1 VGPAANEGNGR
12 KRGGRRANEG
22 VRATNDANKAEI
34 WSAGGAVAYH
44 ARTVAKRIG
53 ELLVEA
59 GVLSQSQ
66 LEQALFAQRKDGRKL
81 GQLLIELGLVS
92 EVQLT
97 QTLSRQ
103 LSVPWVSLYHVDF
116 SRSLLNLVSR
126 EIAERYAVVP
136 ILVRRVRKQGET
148 LYVAMD
154 DPTNEAAIE
163 EVARTAAL
171 PVKPMIACPSD
182 IRAAIRVYY
191 FGETAG
197 SSGSAAAAMAMSQA
211 PAPRPLVP
219 VLDEPIPVKP
229 VPKAS
234 GSRRAD
240 TLQGSRSGPRGPTEA
255 PAPAAPAS
263 GPRLDGMMSRGPD
276 KPSRHAPREA
286 HPPESGRGASE
297 AHAPETSRGPDSQG
311 LDSWGPG
318 PEGQGAESRGQE
330 GRGQESRPAE
340 GASQDG
346 DSPDSAPDV
355 QAQVEDLMAS
365 KPRPKMI
372 SLTLLD
378 GTTISIP
385 APGKK
390 PSKPDIEPPKE
401 LSDQLTARDLVSA
414 LRAVAHGV
422 DASEILGTEPRW
434 EAMFS
439 ALLSILL
446 RKGLI
451 ADWEFV
457 EEFRKI

>member
-1 VGPAANEGNGR
+1 MRTNAQGTT
-12 KRGGRRANEG
+12 RA
-22 VRATNDANKAEI
+22 RYEI
-34 WSAGGAVAYH
+34 WSVGSALAYH
-44 ARTVAKRIG
+44 GRTVAKRIG

-197 SSGSAAAAMAMSQA
+197 SSGSAAATRAMSQA
-211 PAPRPLVP
+211 PAPRPM
-219 VLDEPIPVKP
+219 LDEPLPLKP
-229 VPKAS
+229 VPKAP
-234 GSRRAD
+234 GSRR
-240 TLQGSRSGPRGPTEA
+240 TEPLQAARPASPGGGERVTPT
-255 PAPAAPAS
+255 AAPAS

-276 KPSRHAPREA
+276 KPDRRAPPEGRA
-286 HPPESGRGASE
+286 PESGPSASE
-297 AHAPETSRGPDSQG
+297 GRAPEGTAGPESRGPDSQG

-318 PEGQGAESRGQE
+318 PESRGPD
-330 GRGQESRPAE
+330 GRKPESPGQE
-340 GASQDG
+340 G

-385 APGKK
+385 APSKK

>member
-1 VGPAANEGNGR
+1 MGRNRPPEVTTREARGNLAR
-12 KRGGRRANEG
+12 WVDVLPDFVFAS
-22 VRATNDANKAEI
+22 DAL
-34 WSAGGAVAYH
+34 AYH
-44 ARTVAKRIG
+44 GDIVPKRIG
-53 ELLVEA
+53 ELLVEG

-92 EVQLT
+92 EIQLT

-136 ILVRRVRKQGET
+136 ILVRRVRKQGDT

-154 DPTNEAAIE
+154 DPTNDAAID

-191 FGETAG
+191 LGESPA
-197 SSGSAAAAMAMSQA
+197 SSPQA
-211 PAPRPLVP
+211 PSPRPMLK
-219 VLDEPIPVKP
+219 EAKPIAP
-229 VPKAS
+229 A
-234 GSRRAD
+234 GD
-240 TLQGSRSGPRGPTEA
+240 GGRGPAEA
-255 PAPAAPAS
+255 PEAPEKAGANATPPEIDSADAAPEIH
-263 GPRLDGMMSRGPD
+263 SRVEEIV
-276 KPSRHAPREA
+276 APKR
-286 HPPESGRGASE
+286 
-297 AHAPETSRGPDSQG
+297 
-311 LDSWGPG
+311 
-318 PEGQGAESRGQE
+318 
-330 GRGQESRPAE
+330 
-340 GASQDG
+340 
-346 DSPDSAPDV
+346 
-355 QAQVEDLMAS
+355 
-365 KPRPKMI
+365 RPKMI

-378 GTTISIP
+378 GTTVSIP
-385 APGKK
+385 APSEKRQ
-390 PSKPDIEPPKE
+390 PSKPDIETPARRDE

-457 EEFRKI
+457 EEFRKL